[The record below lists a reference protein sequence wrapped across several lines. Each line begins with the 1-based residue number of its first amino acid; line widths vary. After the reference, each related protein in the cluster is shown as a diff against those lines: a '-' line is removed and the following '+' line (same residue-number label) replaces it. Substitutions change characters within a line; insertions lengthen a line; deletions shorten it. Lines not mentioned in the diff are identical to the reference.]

1 MSENTRKKVVY
12 ACFVMAAIYG
22 SYNFLMGDDQAQM
35 TYERQ
40 QQATSV
46 SAAIHSA
53 VPPPRSS
60 PELIVTDDMIS
71 APWGAD
77 PFCAKWTPANALS
90 PRPNDLVWV
99 LDGIVYSDRSPMA
112 IINKQMVRSGDTV
125 DKARVIAIGRKTAT
139 LEHKGKQFTLTVSKG

>member
-12 ACFVMAAIYG
+12 ACFVIAVIYG
-22 SYNFLMGDDQAQM
+22 SYNLLMGDDQPQM
-35 TYERQ
+35 IEERQ
-40 QQATSV
+40 QQATNV
-46 SAAIHSA
+46 SAAIHPA
-53 VPPPRSS
+53 VPSPSS

-77 PFCAKWTPANALS
+77 PFRDRVTPETALS

>member
-12 ACFVMAAIYG
+12 ACFVIAVIYG
-22 SYNFLMGDDQAQM
+22 SYNLLMGDDQPQM
-35 TYERQ
+35 TYKQ

-53 VPPPRSS
+53 APPPSS

-77 PFCAKWTPANALS
+77 PFRARVTSANALS
-90 PRPNDLVWV
+90 PRPNDLAWV